1 MTSSRPVALIT
12 GGSTGI
18 GAEFARQL
26 AARGHDLVLA
36 ARDEARMRA
45 LAHDLAT
52 AHGISVEVVRA
63 DLTTDDGV
71 SSLVARLGDRTQPV
85 DLLINNAGVGI
96 GGDFVT
102 LDIDEVARQVRLNVL
117 TAVQLTHAALG
128 PMLERGS
135 GAIVNV
141 SSMAGYQP
149 LPRHATYGA
158 SKAYLTSFSEAV
170 REELR
175 GTGVHVMA
183 MCPSFTHTEFHDRA
197 GIGDAS
203 AIPEFLWQSAE
214 HVVRVALRDLDRR
227 RTTSI
232 PGLHNR
238 AIAMAG
244 HASPGPL
251 ASRVVGLL
259 LRRSR

>member
-1 MTSSRPVALIT
+1 MRRAPSTALVT
-12 GGSTGI
+12 GASAGI

-26 AARGHDLVLA
+26 AARGNDLVLA

-45 LAHDLAT
+45 LAGDLEA
-52 AHGISVEVVRA
+52 AHGIAVEVLRA

-71 SSLVARLGDRTQPV
+71 ARLAARLDDRERPI
-85 DLLINNAGVGI
+85 DLLVNNAGVGL
-96 GGDFVT
+96 GGDFAT
-102 LDIDEVARQVRLNVL
+102 LDIDVVSRQVRLNVL
-117 TAVQLTHAALG
+117 SVVQLTHAALG
-128 PMLERGS
+128 PMLERGH

-149 LPRHATYGA
+149 LPNHATYAA
-158 SKAYLTSFSEAV
+158 SKAYLTSFTEAV
-170 REELR
+170 REEVR
-175 GTGVHVMA
+175 GSGVHVMA

-197 GIGDAS
+197 GIGDARG
-203 AIPEFLWQSAE
+203 IPEFLWQSAE
-214 HVVRVALRDLDRR
+214 HVVRVALQDLDRG

-244 HASPGPL
+244 HTSPGPL
-251 ASRVVGLL
+251 ASRVVGLIM
-259 LRRSR
+259 RRSR